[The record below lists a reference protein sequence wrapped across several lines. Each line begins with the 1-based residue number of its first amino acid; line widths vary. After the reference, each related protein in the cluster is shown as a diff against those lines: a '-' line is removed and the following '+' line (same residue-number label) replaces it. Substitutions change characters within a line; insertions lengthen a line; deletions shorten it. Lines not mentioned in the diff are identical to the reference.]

1 MVSTNTA
8 NIVFLEENE
17 FHISVVDLK
26 MNFLNMPY
34 VLIVRNL
41 ALHIHLASV
50 CKSGQIFLYI
60 TWTGQNMGLKT
71 RMLETVLENL
81 LWPPETHPWWS
92 PVPCPCVFCDN
103 GNKMGGTGVK
113 RRQSFRKGLSAC
125 QECCKAVKYGWGLV
139 IQFRESV
146 TMTDRACHVVSL
158 LVHLLLLLLLS
169 RFSRVRLCVTP

>member
-60 TWTGQNMGLKT
+60 T
-71 RMLETVLENL
+71 
-81 LWPPETHPWWS
+81 
-92 PVPCPCVFCDN
+92 
-103 GNKMGGTGVK
+103 
-113 RRQSFRKGLSAC
+113 
-125 QECCKAVKYGWGLV
+125 
-139 IQFRESV
+139 
-146 TMTDRACHVVSL
+146 
-158 LVHLLLLLLLS
+158 
-169 RFSRVRLCVTP
+169 